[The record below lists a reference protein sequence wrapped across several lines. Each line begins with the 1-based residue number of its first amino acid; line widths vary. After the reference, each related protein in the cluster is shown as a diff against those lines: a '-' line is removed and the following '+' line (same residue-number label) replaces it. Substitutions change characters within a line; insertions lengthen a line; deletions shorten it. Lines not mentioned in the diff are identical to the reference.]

1 MNIYVGNL
9 DYKVD
14 ESELTGI
21 FEKYGT
27 VVDAKIITD
36 KYSGRSKGFGF
47 VEMTNDAEAQ
57 TAIEELHE
65 STLGSRQL
73 TVNEART
80 AKRD

>member
-1 MNIYVGNL
+1 
-9 DYKVD
+9 
-14 ESELTGI
+14 
-21 FEKYGT
+21 
-27 VVDAKIITD
+27 
-36 KYSGRSKGFGF
+36 
-47 VEMTNDAEAQ
+47 MTNDAEAQ